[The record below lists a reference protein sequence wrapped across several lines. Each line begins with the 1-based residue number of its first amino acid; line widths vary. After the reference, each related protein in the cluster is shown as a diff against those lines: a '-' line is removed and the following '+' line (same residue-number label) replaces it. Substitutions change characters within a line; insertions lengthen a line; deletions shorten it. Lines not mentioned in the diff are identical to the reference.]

1 MQSVSAAEE
10 YRSDTISVFF
20 FKISLEKGLF
30 QSVRSQ
36 IDSYS
41 SMRSSFTKIL
51 FFSYHQ
57 NEFILKFNSKPPHPA
72 DQMCVCV
79 CVCVSECVCVCVCV
93 CVSV

>member
-1 MQSVSAAEE
+1 MLVCYNCVLVIMQSVSAAEE
-10 YRSDTISVFF
+10 YCTDTISVFF

-51 FFSYHQ
+51 FFSYLNLTLNRLIQ
-57 NEFILKFNSKPPHPA
+57 QIS
-72 DQMCVCV
+72 CVCV
-79 CVCVSECVCVCVCV
+79 
-93 CVSV
+93 